1 MHNVAK
7 KFESNLNA
15 KNRKIKIE
23 YFNAIT
29 KNDIAKKNDN
39 ENENKNENDVNQ
51 SINEI
56 EKNVNENIENKNFV
70 IYDI

>member
-1 MHNVAK
+1 MRNVVK

-29 KNDIAKKNDN
+29 KNDIAKKID
-39 ENENKNENDVNQ
+39 NENKNENKNDVNQ

-56 EKNVNENIENKNFV
+56 EKNDNKNIKNENFV
-70 IYDI
+70 TYDI